1 MASTQSYLE
10 KLIEAIQVPDS
21 KYEAANRTFNSICD
35 WMQRP
40 ASTLR
45 EAHIE
50 SYLQG
55 SFRLGTAIRPTTE
68 DDDYDLDIVV
78 ALKFK
83 KSSISQAQLKY
94 NLGVEVKAYSK
105 AHSMSRPSDARRCW
119 TQDYADG
126 SQFHVDILP
135 AIPDQQGLQE
145 KLVSR
150 GLQTDFVESS
160 IAITDQKNVNYR
172 TLSWNWPNSNPK
184 GFAAWFEA
192 RMGGTLQRRKEA
204 IALTESRAVEDI
216 PTYRARVPLQK
227 AVQLLKFHRD
237 RMFADDPDDRPISI
251 IITTL
256 AAKAYRGEMTLEDA
270 LQTILRDMHLG
281 IETEL
286 GIDWIRNPTN
296 ALENF
301 ADKWIEYPKRRDNF
315 YKWLDA
321 ARADFARL
329 AILSRE
335 NAKHLITEMFGEEVY
350 AQFEG
355 GSRRYATTIPIA
367 LLQSNHKQA
376 PPWDPLTQG
385 TVKIHRATM
394 SAHGFRTK
402 AFSSNS
408 FPIPKNQT
416 LMFFARTDIPAP
428 YQVYWQVVNTGEQAY
443 SANCL
448 RGGFDTGAVFSG
460 YLKRKESSLYSGSHS
475 IECFIVKDGYLAGRS
490 GPFVVNIK

>member
-1 MASTQSYLE
+1 
-10 KLIEAIQVPDS
+10 
-21 KYEAANRTFNSICD
+21 
-35 WMQRP
+35 MQRP
-40 ASTLR
+40 ASTLK
-45 EAHIE
+45 ETHIE

-55 SFRLGTAIRPTTE
+55 SFRLGTAIRPTTDE
-68 DDDYDLDIVV
+68 DDYDLDIVV
-78 ALKFK
+78 VLNFK
-83 KSSISQAQLKY
+83 KSLLSQADLKR
-94 NLGVEVKAYSK
+94 NLGIEVKSYSK
-105 AHSMSRPSDARRCW
+105 ARGMSRPIDARRCW

-135 AIPDQQGLQE
+135 AIPDRQGLEE
-145 KLVSR
+145 KLSIG
-150 GLQTDFVESS
+150 GLEAAFVESA
-160 IAITDQKNVNYR
+160 IAITDQKERNYSSIN
-172 TLSWNWPNSNPK
+172 TNWPNSNPK

-204 IALTESRAVEDI
+204 IALLEARAVEDI

-237 RMFADDPDDRPISI
+237 RMFADDPEDRPISV

-256 AAKAYRGEMTLEDA
+256 AAKAYRGEMTLEGA

-281 IETEL
+281 IQPKL
-286 GIDWIRNPTN
+286 GVDWVGNPTN

-315 YKWLDA
+315 YKWLNA
-321 ARADFARL
+321 VRADFARL

-335 NAKHLITEMFGEEVY
+335 DAKNVITEMFGEEVY

-355 GSRRYATTIPIA
+355 GARRYATTIPNAI
-367 LLQSNHKQA
+367 LQSNHKQA

-408 FPIPKNQT
+408 FPIPKNQS
-416 LMFFARTDIPAP
+416 LMFFAKTDIPAP
-428 YQVYWQVVNTGEQAY
+428 YEVFWQVVNTGEQAS
-443 SANCL
+443 SANCM

-460 YLKRKESSLYSGSHS
+460 YLKRKESSSYSGAHS
-475 IECFIVKDGYLAGRS
+475 IECFIVKDGYLAARS
-490 GPFVVNIK
+490 GLFIVNIR